1 MYLLLRLVFNALAI
15 WIASLWVDGIEI
27 TQAGSTG
34 GQIIVVLVIALI
46 FGLVNA
52 LVKPIVKFFALPF
65 YVLTLGL
72 FTFVVNAL
80 MLMLTSWL
88 TEFTRW
94 GLFVDGFWP
103 ALLGSLVISI
113 LTWVL
118 SPLARRPR
126 RRR

>member
-15 WIASLWVDGIEI
+15 WVASLWIDGIEI
-27 TQAGSTG
+27 TQTGSTG
-34 GQIIVVLVIALI
+34 GQIIVVLVVALV

-52 LVKPIVKFFALPF
+52 LVKPIVGLFALPF

-88 TEFTRW
+88 TEFTQG
-94 GLFVDGFWP
+94 GLFVDGFGP

-113 LTWVL
+113 ITWVL

-126 RRR
+126 RLR